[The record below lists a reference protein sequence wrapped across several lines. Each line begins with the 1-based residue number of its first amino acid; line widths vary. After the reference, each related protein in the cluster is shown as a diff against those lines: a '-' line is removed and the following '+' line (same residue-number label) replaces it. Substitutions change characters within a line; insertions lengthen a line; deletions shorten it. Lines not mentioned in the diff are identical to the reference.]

1 MRRKSEIVLLSVCS
15 SILVWMVLSFFDINA
30 HNMTDQD
37 YAGWNLFLI
46 FVQDEQPKE
55 DEFLPVIKTEPKIEQ
70 MVCRKI
76 ESRKDSGKKK
86 KQNKKKQK
94 KQKKRVVS
102 NKDVLNLARIIQA
115 ENGGHKDDEALLL
128 TGVVV
133 LKRVKSRNYPDT
145 IMGVISQKGQYS
157 TYADGKFWN
166 KPSKRSMRIAKRLL
180 STNIVHDYPDNLV
193 FQAEFRQGKS
203 VYKKLGHEYFCL
215 S

>member
-1 MRRKSEIVLLSVCS
+1 MRRKSEIVLLSICT

-46 FVQDEQPKE
+46 FAQDEQPKE
-55 DEFLPVIKTEPKIEQ
+55 DEFLPIINTEQNVEQ

-76 ESRKDSGKKK
+76 EVKKESAEKK
-86 KQNKKKQK
+86 KQNKKK
-94 KQKKRVVS
+94 KQKKRVMS

-115 ENGGHKDDEALLL
+115 ENGGHEDDEALLL
-128 TGVVV
+128 TGIVV
-133 LKRVKSRNYPDT
+133 LKRVKSRHYPDT
-145 IMGVISQKGQYS
+145 ITGVISQKGQYS

-166 KPSKRSMRIAKRLL
+166 EPSNRSMRIAKKLL
-180 STNIVHDYPDNLV
+180 STDIADDYPDNLV

-203 VYKKLGHEYFCL
+203 VYKKLGYEYFCL
-215 S
+215 A

>member
-46 FVQDEQPKE
+46 FAQDEQPKE
-55 DEFLPVIKTEPKIEQ
+55 DEFLPIINTEPKIEQ

-76 ESRKDSGKKK
+76 ESNKASEKKK
-86 KQNKKKQK
+86 KQKNKKKQK
-94 KQKKRVVS
+94 KNVMS

-115 ENGGHKDDEALLL
+115 ENGGHEDDEALLL
-128 TGVVV
+128 TGIVV
-133 LKRVKSRNYPDT
+133 LKRVKSKHYPDT
-145 IMGVISQKGQYS
+145 ITGVISQKGQYS

-166 KPSKRSMRIAKRLL
+166 EPSNRSMRIAKKLL
-180 STNIVHDYPDNLV
+180 STDIADDYPDNLV
-193 FQAEFRQGKS
+193 FQAEFEQGRS
-203 VYKKLGHEYFCL
+203 VYKKLGYEYFCL
-215 S
+215 A

>member
-1 MRRKSEIVLLSVCS
+1 MRRKSEIVLLSICT

-37 YAGWNLFLI
+37 YAGWNIFLI
-46 FVQDEQPKE
+46 FAQDEQPKE
-55 DEFLPVIKTEPKIEQ
+55 DEFLPIINTEPKVEQ

-76 ESRKDSGKKK
+76 ESNKASEKKK
-86 KQNKKKQK
+86 KQNKKK

-115 ENGGHKDDEALLL
+115 ENGGHEDDEALLL

-133 LKRVKSRNYPDT
+133 LKRVKSKHYPDT
-145 IMGVISQKGQYS
+145 IIGVISQKGQYS

-166 KPSKRSMRIAKRLL
+166 EPSKRSMKIAKKILK
-180 STNIVHDYPDNLV
+180 TNIAERYPDNLV
-193 FQAEFRQGKS
+193 FQAEFRQGKAI
-203 VYKKLGHEYFCL
+203 YEKLGNEYFCL
-215 S
+215 A

>member
-1 MRRKSEIVLLSVCS
+1 MRRKSEIVLLSICT

-37 YAGWNLFLI
+37 YAGWNIFLI
-46 FVQDEQPKE
+46 FAQDEQPKE
-55 DEFLPVIKTEPKIEQ
+55 DEFLPIINTEPKIEQ

-76 ESRKDSGKKK
+76 EYKKVKKK
-86 KQNKKKQK
+86 RKKK
-94 KQKKRVVS
+94 RVS
-102 NKDVLNLARIIQA
+102 NKDVLDLARIIQA
-115 ENGGHKDDEALLL
+115 ENGGHTNDEALLL

-133 LKRVKSRNYPDT
+133 LKRVKAKNYPNT

-166 KPSKRSMRIAKRLL
+166 EPSKRSMRIAKKLL

-193 FQAEFRQGKS
+193 FQAEFSQGRS
-203 VYKKLGHEYFCL
+203 VYKKLGYEYFCL
-215 S
+215 A

>member
-1 MRRKSEIVLLSVCS
+1 MRRKSEIVLLSVCT

-46 FVQDEQPKE
+46 FAQDEQQKE
-55 DEFLPVIKTEPKIEQ
+55 DEFLPIVNTEPKIEQ

-76 ESRKDSGKKK
+76 ERNKASEK
-86 KQNKKKQK
+86 KKKQK
-94 KQKKRVVS
+94 KQKKNVVS
-102 NKDVLNLARIIQA
+102 NKDILSLARIIQA
-115 ENGGHKDDEALLL
+115 ENGGHEDDEALLL

-133 LKRVKSRNYPDT
+133 LKRVKSKNYQDT

-157 TYADGKFWN
+157 TYEDGKFWN
-166 KPSKRSMRIAKRLL
+166 EPSKRSMRIAKKILK
-180 STNIVHDYPDNLV
+180 TNIDEKYPDNLV
-193 FQAEFRQGKS
+193 FQAEFEQGRA

-215 S
+215 A

>member
-46 FVQDEQPKE
+46 FAQDEQPKE
-55 DEFLPVIKTEPKIEQ
+55 DEFLPIINTEPKIEQ

-76 ESRKDSGKKK
+76 ESNKASEKKK
-86 KQNKKKQK
+86 KQKTQK
-94 KQKKRVVS
+94 KQKNNVVS

-115 ENGGHKDDEALLL
+115 ENGGHEDDEALVL

-133 LKRVKSRNYPDT
+133 LKRVKSDEYPDT

-157 TYADGKFWN
+157 TYTDGKFWN
-166 KPSKRSMRIAKRLL
+166 EPSKRSMRIAKKILK
-180 STNIVHDYPDNLV
+180 TNIAERYPDNLV

-203 VYKKLGHEYFCL
+203 VYKKLGYEYFCL
-215 S
+215 A

>member
-46 FVQDEQPKE
+46 FAQDEQAKE
-55 DEFLPVIKTEPKIEQ
+55 DEFLPIINAEPKVEQ

-76 ESRKDSGKKK
+76 ESNKSSGK
-86 KQNKKKQK
+86 KKKQK
-94 KQKKRVVS
+94 KQKKQKNNVVS

-115 ENGGHKDDEALLL
+115 ENGGHEDDEALVL

-133 LKRVKSRNYPDT
+133 LKRVKSKHYPDT
-145 IMGVISQKGQYS
+145 ITGVISQKGQYS

-166 KPSKRSMRIAKRLL
+166 EPSNRSMRIAKKLL
-180 STNIVHDYPDNLV
+180 STDIADDYPDNLV
-193 FQAEFRQGKS
+193 FQAEFEQGRE
-203 VYKKLGHEYFCL
+203 VYKKLGYEYFCL
-215 S
+215 A

>member
-1 MRRKSEIVLLSVCS
+1 MRRKSEIVLLSICT
-15 SILVWMVLSFFDINA
+15 SILVWMLLSFFDINA

-46 FVQDEQPKE
+46 FAQDEQPKE
-55 DEFLPVIKTEPKIEQ
+55 DEFLPIINTEPKIEQ

-76 ESRKDSGKKK
+76 ESNKASEK
-86 KQNKKKQK
+86 KKKQK
-94 KQKKRVVS
+94 KQKKQKNNVVS

-115 ENGGHKDDEALLL
+115 ENGGHEDDEALVL

-133 LKRVKSRNYPDT
+133 LKRVKSKHYPDT
-145 IMGVISQKGQYS
+145 ITGVISQKGQYS

-166 KPSKRSMRIAKRLL
+166 EPSNRSMRIAKKLL
-180 STNIVHDYPDNLV
+180 STDIADDYPDNLV

-203 VYKKLGHEYFCL
+203 VYKKLGYEYFCL

>member
-1 MRRKSEIVLLSVCS
+1 MKRKAEIILLSVCS
-15 SILVWMVLSFFDINA
+15 SVLAWMLLSFFDINA
-30 HNMTDQD
+30 HNMTDKN
-37 YAGWNLFLI
+37 YARWNFFLV

-55 DEFLPVIKTEPKIEQ
+55 DEFLPIINTEPKIEQ

-76 ESRKDSGKKK
+76 ESNKASEKTK
-86 KQNKKKQK
+86 KQNKKK

-115 ENGGHKDDEALLL
+115 ENGGHEDDEALLL

-133 LKRVKSRNYPDT
+133 LKRVKAKNYPDT

-157 TYADGKFWN
+157 TYEDGKFWN
-166 KPSKRSMRIAKRLL
+166 ERSKRSMRIAKKLL
-180 STNIVHDYPDNLV
+180 STDISDEYPDNLV
-193 FQAEFRQGKS
+193 FQAEFNQGKK
-203 VYKKLGHEYFCL
+203 VYKKLGNEYFCL